1 MFTGIIRYSG
11 QIINII
17 EDQIKGL
24 DSDRSTNNKIDIKLE
39 IVILI
44 SKVNNKLN
52 YLVVGEKPTNSK
64 IKKAKELNIKMLTQ
78 VEWIKMLDKT
88 S

>member
-11 QIINII
+11 QIINTI

-24 DSDRSTNNKIDIKLE
+24 NSDRSTNNKIDIKLE

-44 SKVNNKLN
+44 SKIN
-52 YLVVGEKPTNSK
+52 
-64 IKKAKELNIKMLTQ
+64 IKKGDSISVNGICLTVIK
-78 VEWIKMLDKT
+78 
-88 S
+88 SY